1 MARYIVET
9 LDGELTTGKG
19 VDGVKIYPYNEW
31 VSIKNSMPIDGS
43 DVLFCDIDGD
53 IHIGHHIGSEPRTH
67 FTENGSW
74 ETIKNVVAWKALPTP
89 YVESED
95 EE

>member
-9 LDGELTTGKG
+9 LDGELTIGKG
-19 VDGVKIYPYNEW
+19 VDGVKIYPFIEW
-31 VSIKNSMPIDGS
+31 VSVKSKMPIDGS
-43 DVLFCDIDGD
+43 DVMFCDIDGN
-53 IHIGHHIGSEPRTH
+53 IYIGYHIGSEPRTH
-67 FTENGSW
+67 FVEKGSW
-74 ETIKNVVAWKALPTP
+74 EKIKNVVAWKPLPTP